1 MRGGER
7 EKSAKGKE
15 ASGHT
20 LLKLFIT
27 VIFNVVVTSKGKGHY
42 GTIGEFTTSLRISF
56 SFS

>member
-20 LLKLFIT
+20 LLKLFII
-27 VIFNVVVTSKGKGHY
+27 VFFNVVVTSKGKGHY